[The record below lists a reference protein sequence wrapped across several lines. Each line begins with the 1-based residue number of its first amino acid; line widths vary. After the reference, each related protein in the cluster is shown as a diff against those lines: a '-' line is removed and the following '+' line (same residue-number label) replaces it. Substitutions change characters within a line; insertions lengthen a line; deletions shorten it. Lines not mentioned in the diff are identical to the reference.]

1 MPRTYFLF
9 SLALKHNCT
18 KLAKQAITKK
28 GALSRPDLL
37 ILATVF
43 FCLVI
48 TWRLF
53 SIQVLQHDYFLALAS
68 GQQKIYEDLVPER
81 GRVYIEDRFTK
92 NLYPLAINK
101 RLALVYAIPRQIE
114 NVDDSADKLAGIL
127 EIPADEIKDKLNKED
142 DLYEPIKHRVTDDK
156 VEEIKKLDLPGIRF
170 QPEDWRYYPD
180 GEFAAHIL
188 GFVGFVE
195 DEKKGR
201 YGIEG
206 YYNDL
211 LAGKKG
217 YLAIEKDATG
227 RLISMG
233 DKSFAKAKDGDDL
246 VLTIDRFIQFK
257 VENKIKEAVEKFG
270 AQKGT
275 VVIANP
281 HTGEIIA
288 LANYPTFNPNKYSEV
303 EEADVFSNTAV
314 YSLYEPGSAFKPII
328 MTSALDLG
336 LVSPHTTVE
345 DSGSIKVDEFTIRN
359 FDGGA
364 SGTVTMTEILEKSI
378 NIGMVQI
385 AQKMGRERVYDYVDN
400 FGVNEL
406 TGIDLNTEAYS
417 ELPNHQQWSDADLAT
432 ISFGQGITI
441 TPIQLVTATSA
452 IANGGKLVQP
462 HIVKKIVRSTGEEE
476 IIASKETRQVV
487 SPSVAA
493 TTGAMMVS
501 VVENGFGEP
510 AKVPGYKI
518 AGKTGTAQVANPN
531 GPGYDPGQKITSFIG
546 FAPVEDPQF
555 VMLVKL
561 DNPGGD
567 VWGAST
573 AAPVFREIAEEIF
586 RYYQIPPTE
595 ETK

>member
-1 MPRTYFLF
+1 LTQE
-9 SLALKHNCT
+9 S
-18 KLAKQAITKK
+18 TKK
-28 GALSRPDLL
+28 KSAISRPDLL

-48 TWRLF
+48 VWRLF
-53 SIQVLQHDYFLALAS
+53 NIQVIRHDYFLALAS

-81 GRVYIEDRFTK
+81 GRIYIEDRFTK

-101 RLALVYAIPRQIE
+101 RLTLVYAIPQQ
-114 NVDDSADKLAGIL
+114 VQDTGSTADKLAGIL
-127 EIPADEIKDKLNKED
+127 ELPANEIEDKLNKED

-156 VEEIKKLDLPGIRF
+156 VEEIKNLDLSGIRF

-180 GEFAAHIL
+180 GEFASHIL
-188 GFVGFVE
+188 GFVGYVE
-195 DEKKGR
+195 DEKRGR

-211 LAGKKG
+211 LAGKEG
-217 YLAIEKDATG
+217 YLAMDKDAAG

-233 DKSFAKAKDGDDL
+233 DKSFAKAEDGTDL
-246 VLTIDRFIQFK
+246 VLTVDRFIQFK
-257 VENKIKEAVEKFG
+257 VEQKIKEAVEKFG
-270 AQKGT
+270 AQRGT
-275 VVIANP
+275 VIIVNP
-281 HTGEIIA
+281 HTGEVIA
-288 LANYPTFNPNKYSEV
+288 LANFPNFNPNKYSEV
-303 EEADVFSNTAV
+303 EDAEVFSNSAV

-336 LVSPHTTVE
+336 LVSPNTVVE

-364 SGTVTMTEILEKSI
+364 NGKVTMTQILEKSI

-385 AQKMGRERVYDYVDN
+385 AQKMGRERVYDYIDD
-400 FGVNEL
+400 FGFNEL
-406 TGIDLNTEAYS
+406 SGIDLDTETSS
-417 ELPNHQQWSDADLAT
+417 ELEDYQLWSDADLAT
-432 ISFGQGITI
+432 VSFGQGISV

-452 IANGGKLVQP
+452 IANGGKLIQP
-462 HIVKKIVRSTGEEE
+462 HVVKKIVRSAGEEE
-476 IIASKETRQVV
+476 VVASKETRQVI
-487 SPSVAA
+487 SSSVAA

-501 VVENGFGEP
+501 VVENGFGQP

-518 AGKTGTAQVANPN
+518 AGKTGTAQVPNKN
-531 GPGYDPGQKITSFIG
+531 GPGYDPSQKITSFIG

-573 AAPVFREIAEEIF
+573 AAPVFKEIAEEIF
-586 RYYQIPPTE
+586 RYYQIPPSE
-595 ETK
+595 EIKK

>member
-1 MPRTYFLF
+1 MSQEKPF
-9 SLALKHNCT
+9 
-18 KLAKQAITKK
+18 KK
-28 GALSRPDLL
+28 SPISRPDLL
-37 ILATVF
+37 IMVTVF

-48 TWRLF
+48 VWRLF
-53 SIQVLQHDYFLALAS
+53 SIQVLQHNYFLALAS

-81 GRVYIEDRFTK
+81 GRIYIEDRFTK

-101 RLALVYAIPRQIE
+101 RLTLVYAIPKQVQDINGVAE
-114 NVDDSADKLAGIL
+114 KLADIL
-127 EIPADEIKDKLNKED
+127 ELPADELKEKLSKED
-142 DLYEPIKHRVTDDK
+142 DLYEPLKHRVTDDK
-156 VEEIKKLDLPGIRF
+156 VEEIKNLDLAGIRF

-201 YGIEG
+201 YGLEG

-211 LAGKKG
+211 LAGKEG
-217 YLAIEKDATG
+217 HLAMEKDAAG

-233 DKSFAKAKDGDDL
+233 EKSFQKATDGDDL

-257 VENKIKEAVEKFG
+257 VETKIKEAVEKFG
-270 AQKGT
+270 AQRGT
-275 VVIANP
+275 VIIANP

-288 LANYPTFNPNKYSEV
+288 MANFPTFNPNKYSEV
-303 EEADVFSNTAV
+303 EDANVFTNTAV
-314 YSLYEPGSAFKPII
+314 YSLYEPGSAFKPVI
-328 MTSALDLG
+328 MTAALDLG

-345 DSGSIKVDEFTIRN
+345 DSGAIKVDEFTIRN

-385 AQKMGRERVYDYVDN
+385 AQKMGRERVYEYVDN
-400 FGVNEL
+400 FGFNEL
-406 TGIDLNTEAYS
+406 SGIDLDTEASS
-417 ELPNHQQWSDADLAT
+417 ELADYQQWSDADLAT
-432 ISFGQGITI
+432 ISFGQGISV
-441 TPIQLVTATSA
+441 TPIQLITATSA

-462 HIVKKIVRSTGEEE
+462 HVVKKIVHSAGEEE
-476 IIASKETRQVV
+476 VITSKETRQVI
-487 SPSVAA
+487 SPAVAA
-493 TTGAMMVS
+493 TTSAMMVS
-501 VVENGFGEP
+501 VVENGFGES

-518 AGKTGTAQVANPN
+518 AGKTGTAQVPNEN
-531 GPGYDPGQKITSFIG
+531 GPGYDPSQKITSFIG

-555 VMLVKL
+555 VMLVRL

-573 AAPVFREIAEEIF
+573 AAPVFKEIAEEIF
-586 RYYQIPPTE
+586 RYYQIPPSE
-595 ETK
+595 EVK

>member
-1 MPRTYFLF
+1 LSQEKT
-9 SLALKHNCT
+9 
-18 KLAKQAITKK
+18 TKK
-28 GALSRPDLL
+28 GTISRPDLL
-37 ILATVF
+37 IMVTVF

-48 TWRLF
+48 IWRLF

-81 GRVYIEDRFTK
+81 GRIYIEDRFTK

-101 RLALVYAIPRQIE
+101 RLTLVYSIPKQVQDIDGVAE
-114 NVDDSADKLAGIL
+114 KLADIL
-127 EIPADEIKDKLNKED
+127 ELPADELKEKLSKEN
-142 DLYEPIKHRVTDDK
+142 DLYEPLKHRVTDDK
-156 VEEIKKLDLPGIRF
+156 VEEIKNLDLAGIRF

-195 DEKKGR
+195 DGKKGR
-201 YGIEG
+201 YGLEG

-211 LAGKKG
+211 LAGKEG
-217 YLAIEKDATG
+217 HLAMEKDAAG

-233 DKSFAKAKDGDDL
+233 EKSFQKATDGDDL

-257 VENKIKEAVEKFG
+257 VETKIKEAVEKFG
-270 AQKGT
+270 AQRGT
-275 VVIANP
+275 VIIANP

-288 LANYPTFNPNKYSEV
+288 MANFPTFNPNKYSEV
-303 EEADVFSNTAV
+303 EDANVFTNTAV
-314 YSLYEPGSAFKPII
+314 YSLYEPGSAFKPVI

-345 DSGSIKVDEFTIRN
+345 DSGAIKVDEFTIRN

-385 AQKMGRERVYDYVDN
+385 AQKMGRERVYEYVDN
-400 FGVNEL
+400 FGFNEL
-406 TGIDLNTEAYS
+406 SGIDLDTEASS
-417 ELPNHQQWSDADLAT
+417 ELADYQQWSDADLAT
-432 ISFGQGITI
+432 VSFGQGISV

-462 HIVKKIVRSTGEEE
+462 HIVKKIVHSAGEEE
-476 IIASKETRQVV
+476 IIASKETRQVI
-487 SPSVAA
+487 SPAVAA
-493 TTGAMMVS
+493 TTSAMMVS

-518 AGKTGTAQVANPN
+518 AGKTGTAQVPNEN
-531 GPGYDPGQKITSFIG
+531 GPGYDPSQKITSFIG

-555 VMLVKL
+555 VMLVRL

-573 AAPVFREIAEEIF
+573 AAPVFKEIAEEIF
-586 RYYQIPPTE
+586 RYYQIPPSE
-595 ETK
+595 EVK